1 MLLFIFA
8 IAVGGAT
15 LIENSFDT
23 VTAKVIVYNAR
34 WFEVVLILLV
44 INFIGNIG
52 KYRLLQKRKIPSLMF
67 HVAFIVVIIGAGVT
81 RYTGFEGVMPIKEGE
96 TSETMFSAES
106 YLQIYIRDQAQEK
119 QYTYDKLLRLTVIND
134 YFNLNSNKGS
144 DGKRSLWSSLVKS
157 LGAITDN
164 SFTIPIE
171 FPGKDKVEIS
181 YKRFIKNAIVD
192 LEEDVEGGDDIL

>member
-52 KYRLLQKRKIPSLMF
+52 KYRLLQKRKIPSLM
-67 HVAFIVVIIGAGVT
+67 
-81 RYTGFEGVMPIKEGE
+81 
-96 TSETMFSAES
+96 
-106 YLQIYIRDQAQEK
+106 
-119 QYTYDKLLRLTVIND
+119 LL
-134 YFNLNSNKGS
+134 F
-144 DGKRSLWSSLVKS
+144 
-157 LGAITDN
+157 
-164 SFTIPIE
+164 
-171 FPGKDKVEIS
+171 
-181 YKRFIKNAIVD
+181 
-192 LEEDVEGGDDIL
+192 LELELLDILVLKVLCP